1 MTQDAI
7 AFMAIILRQRNSDLS
22 MEQSFLL
29 AEVCV
34 HSSNAVTLAALRSPQ
49 EDHRQQLIQQIED
62 LLVSYLEPHVG
73 DTPPGVALRDRTG
86 GNVREVRECPHCQSS
101 RLFKNGHR
109 RGKQC
114 YRCKDCGKQFVEQSS
129 R

>member
-1 MTQDAI
+1 
-7 AFMAIILRQRNSDLS
+7 
-22 MEQSFLL
+22 MEQSLLL
-29 AEVCV
+29 AEVCI

-49 EDHRQQLIQQIED
+49 EDHRQRLIQQIEE

-73 DTPPGVALRDRTG
+73 DTTSGKALRDRP
-86 GNVREVRECPHCQSS
+86 GNHVMEVMVCPHCQSN

-109 RGKQC
+109 RRKQC
-114 YRCKDCGKQFVEQSS
+114 YRCKDCGKQFVEQPS